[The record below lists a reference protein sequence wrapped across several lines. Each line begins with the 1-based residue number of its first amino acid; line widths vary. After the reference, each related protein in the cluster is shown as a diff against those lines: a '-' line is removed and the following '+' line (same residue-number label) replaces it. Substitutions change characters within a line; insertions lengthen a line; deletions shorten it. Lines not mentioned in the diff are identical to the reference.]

1 LIASIASY
9 AVFGLSGRMKAS
21 EKTSTRTAWLAAGA
35 TTMGMGVWAMHFI
48 GMLALR
54 LPIPVTYEIQTTLLS
69 VIPSILAAGV
79 VLLMMS
85 RKQWSIPLL
94 LLSGMLMGLGIGAMH
109 YTGMMAMQLAAD
121 MYYDS
126 LLFVVSLVVAVIL
139 ATLSLY
145 IGLRAKGG
153 SNGGER
159 LKRGL
164 VGAPIMGIAI
174 SGMHYTG
181 MAAVYFFPTAVSA
194 GPASALDPMLLGILV
209 TVATV
214 SLLALVICVAAAD
227 ARLKIANAKIEHETS
242 VARSLQDEA
251 RERSAGSL
259 LGQSIAVRALREA
272 IGIYAS
278 NDRTLFLTGPPG
290 AGQEAVARAI
300 HHESRRSSRPFIHLD
315 CALLNS
321 GEQSLLFGERES
333 GTVPG
338 VGKFVLAD
346 GGTVFIENVDK
357 LSDQRQDQLADILD
371 MCEHRPRQDDQAVPD
386 VRVIAFSAA
395 AVSEKDREAL
405 FSPRLLRTLCKHQ
418 LSVPPLAERRD
429 DIPVITR
436 YFIKQFA
443 RKFGKPVEDISDE
456 SLERLQTYRWPG
468 NIQELQILLERLVV
482 TSSGRIL
489 EVEPSILEEGIPLDR
504 YRLIQKLGSG
514 GMGEVWLGK
523 HQLLARPVAI
533 KLIRTDATGH
543 TDDKQ
548 ATMRRFQREAQIT
561 ATLNSPHTIRLYDF
575 GVSESGSFYFVM
587 ELLNGLSLKSI
598 VERFGPLIPERAVML
613 LQQACRSL
621 SEAHEVGLVHRD
633 IKPGNIFVCKMGSE
647 YDFLKVLD
655 FGMVKEGAELE
666 QTTVTGTGGFVGTPA
681 FAAPEVILGQAVD
694 SRADLY
700 GVGCVAYWMLTGR
713 PPFEAANVVQ
723 LMLEHTQ
730 RKPSAPSEDCK
741 FQIPAALDDIVLACL
756 EKLPKDRPSS
766 ALKLWEELNK
776 VELGA
781 RWTQNHAASWW
792 KVNLPDG
799 GREP

>member
-1 LIASIASY
+1 
-9 AVFGLSGRMKAS
+9 MKAS
-21 EKTSTRTAWLAAGA
+21 VKTSTRAAWLAAGA
-35 TTMGMGVWAMHFI
+35 ATMGMGVWAMHFI

-54 LPIPVTYEIQTTLLS
+54 LPIPVTYNLQTTLLS
-69 VIPSILAAGV
+69 VIPSVLAAGV

-85 RKQWSIPLL
+85 RKQWHVPLL

-121 MYYDS
+121 MYYDPF
-126 LLFVVSLVVAVIL
+126 LFVVSLIVAVIL

-145 IGLRAKGG
+145 VGLRAKGG
-153 SNGGER
+153 LNGGKR
-159 LKRGL
+159 LKSGL
-164 VGAPIMGIAI
+164 VGAPIMGVAI

-194 GPASALDPMLLGILV
+194 GPSSALDPMLLGILV

-214 SLLALVICVAAAD
+214 SLLALVISVAAVD
-227 ARLKIANAKIEHETS
+227 ARLEIANAKIEHEAS

-251 RERSAGSL
+251 RERSAGPL
-259 LGQSIAVRALREA
+259 LGESIAVRALRES
-272 IGIYAS
+272 IGSYAS

-333 GTVPG
+333 RAISGG
-338 VGKFVLAD
+338 GKFGLAD
-346 GGTVFIENVDK
+346 GGTVFVENVDK

-371 MCEHRPRQDDQAVPD
+371 LFEQRRKQDDQAVPD

-395 AVSEKDREAL
+395 TVSEKDRESS
-405 FSPRLLRTLCKHQ
+405 FSPQLLRSLCKYQ

-443 RKFGKPVEDISDE
+443 RKFGKPVEDISDD

-468 NIQELQILLERLVV
+468 NIQELQTLLERLVV
-482 TSSGRIL
+482 TASGPIL
-489 EVEPSILEEGIPLDR
+489 EVESSILEEGIPLDR

-533 KLIRTDATGH
+533 KLIRTDATAYN
-543 TDDKQ
+543 DKQ
-548 ATMRRFQREAQIT
+548 TTMRRFQREAQIT
-561 ATLNSPHTIRLYDF
+561 ATLSSPHTIRLYDF

-598 VERFGPLIPERAVML
+598 VERFGPVIPERAVML
-613 LQQACRSL
+613 LQQVCRSL

-655 FGMVKEGAELE
+655 FGMVKEGAERE

-681 FAAPEVILGQAVD
+681 FAAPEVILGQGVD
-694 SRADLY
+694 CRADLY
-700 GVGCVAYWMLTGR
+700 GVGCVAYWILTGR
-713 PPFEAANVVQ
+713 PPFEADNVVQ

-730 RKPSAPSEDCK
+730 RKPSPPSQECK
-741 FQIPAALDDIVLACL
+741 FQMPATLDEIVLACL

-766 ALKLWEELNK
+766 ALELWEELNK
-776 VELGA
+776 VELGT

-792 KVNLPDG
+792 KINLPDS
-799 GREP
+799 GRETF